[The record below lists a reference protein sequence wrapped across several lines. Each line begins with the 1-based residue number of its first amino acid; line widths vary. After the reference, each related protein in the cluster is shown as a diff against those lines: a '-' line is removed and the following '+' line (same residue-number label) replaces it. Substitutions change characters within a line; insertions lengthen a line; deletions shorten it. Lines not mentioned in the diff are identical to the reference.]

1 MEDKIY
7 TVRATPIAV
16 FNTTEVI
23 SGKEIVD
30 ILSMDY
36 QEPHYDPL
44 NNADDFHRISNS
56 PFILDHPALV
66 DIKETCIKYFNK
78 YIKEVLMIEDEF
90 VMTNSWIIRCPKDS
104 KHHLHNHPNSI
115 FSAVYY
121 IHADEESSDM
131 IFEYDTTYDTNYKFT
146 YNISGVNQYN
156 SSKLTIKPKTG
167 DFLVFPSYLK
177 HTVTPNKSQN
187 ERIILSFNSFLT
199 GSVGSSQEK
208 TYLNL
213 DIKNAEH

>member
-7 TVRATPIAV
+7 SVRATPIAL
-16 FNTTEVI
+16 FKTTEVV
-23 SGKEIVD
+23 SGEEIVD

-44 NNADDFHRISNS
+44 NNADDFHRISHS
-56 PFILDHPALV
+56 PFILEHPALAN
-66 DIKETCIKYFNK
+66 IKETCVKYFNK
-78 YIKEVLMIEDEF
+78 YLKEVLMITDDF
-90 VMTNSWIIRCPKDS
+90 VITNSWIIRCPKDS

-121 IHADEESSDM
+121 IDADDESSDM
-131 IFEYDTTYDTNYKFT
+131 VFHYDTTYNTDHKFT
-146 YNISGVNQYN
+146 YNVSEMNQYN
-156 SSKLTIKPKTG
+156 SNKLIVKPKTG

-177 HTVTPNKSQN
+177 HNVTSNKSQN

-199 GSVGSSQEK
+199 GTVGSSQEK

-213 DIKNAEH
+213 DTKNAEH